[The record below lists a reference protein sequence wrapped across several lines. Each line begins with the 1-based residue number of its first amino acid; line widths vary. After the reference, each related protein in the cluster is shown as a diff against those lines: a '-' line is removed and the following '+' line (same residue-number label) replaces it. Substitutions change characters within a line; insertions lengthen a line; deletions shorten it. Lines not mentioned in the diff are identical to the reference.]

1 MLTKYIL
8 TIGGVAHEVPDEC
21 LMNWDDISFSLKRT
35 DYSGVMRSFSTEFV
49 FVGHA
54 YDLLRD
60 AYLANGVLT
69 EASVAVY
76 TLNNDHTWSEQFS
89 SPLDFSSIEMEHG
102 KFSVS
107 AIDNALASLIKSKK
121 GQKYEFP
128 ASEFLGTE
136 VVIQRMTFTNLAK
149 FKMPV
154 QNNTVGVID
163 VRKDEATS
171 TIISTE
177 YVEPADEST
186 GYDGTSENRFFAKVN
201 KAPSPQIRVDFSGR
215 IRCRFVDVRDNN
227 ISNLRI
233 GLWVDDDDPH
243 FQLLSEFCNNDITK
257 ELRYGI
263 VRNRWIGKSTHANY
277 PTLDA
282 LKAAAAANTDIMG
295 LYPGYFGIVGNK
307 TYGSGDYW
315 TGNVVYM
322 YMSSGNWIARGAPIN
337 YTEDREMSATTAFE
351 GLGEDEYPMLTLD
364 GPMTIFN
371 GKLSM
376 TWGEP
381 SREEISLGGIRPEE
395 LLQRI
400 MSSISPTATS
410 SIEPDAAGLLE
421 ETYLF
426 AAEALRRMPN
436 AKVYT
441 TFNQFAGWMEAVFG
455 YTYRIVG
462 NEVQFV
468 HRSKVFTDEV
478 GKVID
483 RVKDVKYSVNDS
495 LIYTEVDTGY
505 DKKEYGEV
513 NGRLECNFTN
523 YYETGYNLTDN
534 KLSLISKYRSD
545 KYGVEF
551 TMRKGEKSGETTDDK
566 SDEDVFFVRVAD
578 VNGIKKY
585 EPRFNYVYNPSTCV
599 ANNAAFIA
607 AMGNGAAIR
616 LTMTSSDGLNA
627 LGTYDIPAGD
637 ALFTVGELEF
647 STDETEAAEDP
658 NTLVQL
664 DYQGYRYT
672 GYIKEAKARFG
683 RVNGMEYTLIV
694 KTITTI

>member
-1 MLTKYIL
+1 
-8 TIGGVAHEVPDEC
+8 
-21 LMNWDDISFSLKRT
+21 
-35 DYSGVMRSFSTEFV
+35 
-49 FVGHA
+49 
-54 YDLLRD
+54 
-60 AYLANGVLT
+60 
-69 EASVAVY
+69 
-76 TLNNDHTWSEQFS
+76 
-89 SPLDFSSIEMEHG
+89 
-102 KFSVS
+102 
-107 AIDNALASLIKSKK
+107 
-121 GQKYEFP
+121 
-128 ASEFLGTE
+128 
-136 VVIQRMTFTNLAK
+136 
-149 FKMPV
+149 
-154 QNNTVGVID
+154 
-163 VRKDEATS
+163 
-171 TIISTE
+171 
-177 YVEPADEST
+177 
-186 GYDGTSENRFFAKVN
+186 
-201 KAPSPQIRVDFSGR
+201 
-215 IRCRFVDVRDNN
+215 
-227 ISNLRI
+227 
-233 GLWVDDDDPH
+233 
-243 FQLLSEFCNNDITK
+243 
-257 ELRYGI
+257 
-263 VRNRWIGKSTHANY
+263 
-277 PTLDA
+277 
-282 LKAAAAANTDIMG
+282 
-295 LYPGYFGIVGNK
+295 
-307 TYGSGDYW
+307 
-315 TGNVVYM
+315 
-322 YMSSGNWIARGAPIN
+322 
-337 YTEDREMSATTAFE
+337 
-351 GLGEDEYPMLTLD
+351 
-364 GPMTIFN
+364 
-371 GKLSM
+371 
-376 TWGEP
+376 
-381 SREEISLGGIRPEE
+381 
-395 LLQRI
+395 
-400 MSSISPTATS
+400 
-410 SIEPDAAGLLE
+410 
-421 ETYLF
+421 
-426 AAEALRRMPN
+426 LRRMPN